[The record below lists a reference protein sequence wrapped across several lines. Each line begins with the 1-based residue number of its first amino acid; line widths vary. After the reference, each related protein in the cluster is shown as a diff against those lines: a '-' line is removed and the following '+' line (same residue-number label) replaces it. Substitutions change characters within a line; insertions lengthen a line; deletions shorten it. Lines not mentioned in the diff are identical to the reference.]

1 MAIDFSFLEGVA
13 PKQQEPEPEVVS
25 GVANITIRVDADCMM
40 QCDGEFVDIQLKAG
54 MMAKTQL
61 PIGQH
66 LLEFF
71 SAENPN
77 IKIEKVVDFPES
89 NKNYLVMVNE
99 LKAAIA
105 PPISQNSI
113 SQQPGIP
120 PQNSY
125 LDQLNQ
131 MARMNPLASMGMA
144 QTPPPPP
151 PLMPTTHFNNINK
164 KK

>member
-13 PKQQEPEPEVVS
+13 PKQQEPEPVAVS

-40 QCDGEFVDIQLKAG
+40 QCDGEFVDLPLKAG

-105 PPISQNSI
+105 PPIPQNPI
-113 SQQPGIP
+113 NQQPGTP

-131 MARMNPLASMGMA
+131 MARMNPLARMEMT

-151 PLMPTTHFNNINK
+151 PMPTTPLNNINK

>member
-1 MAIDFSFLEGVA
+1 MSLDFSFLEDVA
-13 PKQQEPEPEVVS
+13 PKQQEPESVAVS

-40 QCDGEFVDIQLKAG
+40 QCDGEYVDLPLKAG
-54 MMAKTQL
+54 VMAKTQL
-61 PIGQH
+61 PVGQH

-71 SAENPN
+71 SSENPN
-77 IKIEKVVDFPES
+77 IKVEKVVDFPES
-89 NKNYLVMVNE
+89 DKNYLVMVNE

-105 PPISQNSI
+105 PPAPQNPI
-113 SQQPGIP
+113 NQQPGIP

-131 MARMNPLASMGMA
+131 MARMNPLASMGMT

-151 PLMPTTHFNNINK
+151 PFDNNNNK
-164 KK
+164 